1 MTRHD
6 TGTPHGDDRGAG
18 KAAAAASREATPGA
32 AIEYCDVAVI
42 GGGPGGS
49 TAAALLAR
57 RGYKVIALE
66 KAHHPR
72 FHIGESLLP
81 MNLPVFE
88 RLGVLEKVRALGVF
102 KPGADF
108 EADNERGYNTYAFAR
123 AIGNS
128 PPHAFQVWRQDFDK
142 MLFEHAREQGAD
154 TREGHEVVRVEQ
166 RARRETWLNVTTDDG
181 RSYAI
186 EARYVVDASGRD
198 AFLSSRKKLRRKNEQ
213 HQSAAI
219 FGHFRGAEPRPG
231 EDAGNISIYSFEHG
245 WMWMIP
251 LPDGV
256 MSVGAVCRPDYLKQ
270 RRGRTVEF
278 LFDTL
283 KRSPALW
290 RRLEHA
296 ELIGDEVRVTGN
308 YSYDSTTMG
317 GPGWVLVGDAFAFLD
332 PVFSSGVYLAM
343 SGAEQAVEVVDQALC
358 EPKREMALLRKL
370 EKRQRAGMARFSFFI
385 YRFNGPVMQQ
395 MFRQP
400 RNTWQLEQG
409 VISMLAGDLFDTP
422 VVLRKVWL
430 FKLMYAICV
439 LRDWRR
445 SRAEHRYRLAQARA
459 RFSGGTTAVD
469 RE

>member
-1 MTRHD
+1 M
-6 TGTPHGDDRGAG
+6 
-18 KAAAAASREATPGA
+18 ATA
-32 AIEYCDVAVI
+32 TELCDVAVI
-42 GGGPGGS
+42 GGGPAGS

-66 KAHHPR
+66 KARHPR

-81 MNLPVFE
+81 MNLPIFE
-88 RLGVLEKVRALGVF
+88 RLGVLDKVRTLGVF

-108 EADNERGYNTYAFAR
+108 EADNERGYNTYEFSR
-123 AIGNS
+123 AIGKS
-128 PPHAFQVWRQDFDK
+128 PPHAYQVWRQDFDK
-142 MLFEHAREQGAD
+142 MLYDHARGCGAD
-154 TREGHEVVRVEQ
+154 AREGHEVLAVEQ
-166 RARRETWLNVTTDDG
+166 IDPREAQLDIRTDDG
-181 RSYAI
+181 RNYRI
-186 EARYVVDASGRD
+186 QARYVIDASGRD
-198 AFLSSRKKLRRKNEQ
+198 AMLSARLRLRRKNDQ

-219 FGHFRGAEPRPG
+219 FGHFRGAERRAG
-231 EDAGNISIYSFEHG
+231 VDAGNISIYSFEHG

-270 RRGRTVEF
+270 RKGKTLEF

-283 KRSPALW
+283 KRNAALW

-296 ELIGDEVRVTGN
+296 TLIDNEVRVTGN
-308 YSYDSTTMG
+308 YSYDSTRMG

-343 SGAEQAVEVVDQALC
+343 SGAEQAVDVVDMSLR
-358 EPKREMALLRKL
+358 EPAREAALLRKL

-395 MFRQP
+395 MFRSP
-400 RNTWQLEQG
+400 KNTWQLEQG

-422 VVLRKVWL
+422 KVLWRLKL
-430 FKLMYAICV
+430 FKLVYAI
-439 LRDWRR
+439 LGLSEWRR
-445 SRAEHRYRLAQARA
+445 WRAEHKFRLAQARSQ
-459 RFSGGTTAVD
+459 FTGGTTPLDKV
-469 RE
+469 